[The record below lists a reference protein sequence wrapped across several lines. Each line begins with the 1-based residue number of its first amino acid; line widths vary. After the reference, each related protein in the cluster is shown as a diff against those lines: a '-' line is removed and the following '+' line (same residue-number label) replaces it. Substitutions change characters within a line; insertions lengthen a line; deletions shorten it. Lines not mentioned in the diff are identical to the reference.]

1 MRAWRAAVDTGTD
14 FEAEFRLRRHDGVYR
29 WFNGRAIPLRDVGGR
44 ITKWLGSNSDVHEAH
59 EMRETLQKLNVELEQ
74 RVQERTAEL
83 QASNRELESFSYSVS
98 HDLRAPL
105 RHMSGFIKLLRKHT
119 GSTLDA
125 EASRYLDI
133 VFESSQRL
141 GNLIDDLLEFS
152 RAGRRDMRKEPVDFN
167 ALLRDV
173 INELQTEAAG
183 RHIDWQVASL
193 PQVRGDNELLRAVL
207 TNLVG
212 NALKFT
218 RTRDPARIQ
227 VGCIEGDRGLVTVY
241 IRDNGVGFNPAYTS
255 KLFGV
260 FQRLHHA
267 SDFEGSGIGLANV
280 RRIVERHGGKVWAE
294 GAIDRGATFYLSLPA
309 VAQRK
314 RA

>member
-1 MRAWRAAVDTGTD
+1 
-14 FEAEFRLRRHDGVYR
+14 
-29 WFNGRAIPLRDVGGR
+29 
-44 ITKWLGSNSDVHEAH
+44 
-59 EMRETLQKLNVELEQ
+59 
-74 RVQERTAEL
+74 
-83 QASNRELESFSYSVS
+83 
-98 HDLRAPL
+98 
-105 RHMSGFIKLLRKHT
+105 
-119 GSTLDA
+119 
-125 EASRYLDI
+125 
-133 VFESSQRL
+133 
-141 GNLIDDLLEFS
+141 
-152 RAGRRDMRKEPVDFN
+152 MRKEPVDLN

-173 INELQTEAAG
+173 IDELQTETAG
-183 RHIDWQVASL
+183 RHIDWQVSNL
-193 PQVRGDNELLRAVL
+193 PQVRGDIELLRAVL

-218 RTRDPARIQ
+218 RIRDPACTQI
-227 VGCIEGDRGLVTVY
+227 GCIEGDRGLVTVY